1 MATDVVDAHWSA
13 IEKWLRSHAPDVF
26 ASLRAG
32 AANEDLDRLQRELAV
47 ELPADLQASLRRH
60 DGQEEDAPNGI
71 FPLSGVLGPE
81 PAFRL
86 MSVAEIAREWRRMRE
101 LLDGGEFSRPGA
113 PDRGVAGTWWHA
125 GWVPVADNGGGD
137 LFCVDLAPAPGGS
150 PSQVLLFAHDSPERR
165 RAAESFGA
173 WLGAL
178 AEGLLSGR
186 YEYTDE
192 DGVVSSD

>member
-1 MATDVVDAHWSA
+1 MSSDAHWSA

-32 AANEDLDRLQRELAV
+32 AADERSTAFSGNSPSNYPPISRHPFAGMMGK
-47 ELPADLQASLRRH
+47 RRML
-60 DGQEEDAPNGI
+60 PNGI

-113 PDRGVAGTWWHA
+113 PDRGVAGAWWHA

-178 AEGLLSGR
+178 ADCCSGR